1 MKKTYN
7 QIKNIFT
14 SCFILFLFLCM
25 TGCFETLSNF
35 DVDPKVMRAN
45 PYLKQIDLDNETLQ
59 DYAQNLI
66 KDCDS
71 TDSACVLNEIYRHI
85 VEHYQ
90 YISDPEDE
98 EVIQSPYETITRK
111 GGDCEDLTILLISL
125 LENIGINSYLVLTE
139 THAYALAVDIDSSSL
154 WPYVEESLIAQVEK
168 DNNKNIRQ
176 VFSDTISLNRKS
188 SWYYGGDGSNLSE
201 SFESLT
207 FTYDLSSNRVIDLY
221 VVPSEQEFNAFVN
234 DTSFTH
240 FPSCQKRTS
249 DLSNE
254 NCSMNTY
261 GGIILH
267 NPGFRP
273 ASISIEIEQYFKPSF
288 YQLFKNNS
296 ISTYIITGKQSVV
309 LDPTA
314 GEYGYPGYDANIT
327 GEKIAF
333 DPLTKEYVYLD

>member
-1 MKKTYN
+1 MKKGN
-7 QIKNIFT
+7 LIKKMFMHFFI
-14 SCFILFLFLCM
+14 FILLISL
-25 TGCFETLSNF
+25 TGCFETISNF
-35 DVDPKVMRAN
+35 DVDPKVRRAN
-45 PYLKQIDLDNETLQ
+45 PYLKQIDVDNETLHA
-59 DYAQNLI
+59 YAINI
-66 KDCDS
+66 IENCDT
-71 TDSACVLNEIYRHI
+71 TDSACVLNSIYRHI

-98 EVIQSPYETITRK
+98 EVIQSPYETMSKK

-139 THAYALAVDIDSSSL
+139 THAYALAININPSSL
-154 WPYVEESLIAQVEK
+154 WPYVEESLITQVEK
-168 DNNKNIRQ
+168 DNDKNIRQ
-176 VFSDTISLNRKS
+176 LFTDTLSLNRKS
-188 SWYYGGDGSNLSE
+188 SWYYGGDGNNLSE

-207 FTYDLSSNRVIDLY
+207 FTYDLSSNRPIDLY
-221 VVPSEQEFNAFVN
+221 IVPSKEEFNAFVN

-240 FPSCQKRTS
+240 FSGCQQRTS

-254 NCSMNTY
+254 NCSMKTY
-261 GGIILH
+261 GGIIVH

-273 ASISIEIEQYFKPSF
+273 ASITIEIEQYFKPSF

-296 ISTYIITGKQSVV
+296 ISTYLLNDKQSVV

-314 GEYGYPGYDANIT
+314 GEYGYPGYDANVT

-333 DPLTKEYVYLD
+333 NPHTKEYFYLD